1 MDAAADWRIQDGQ
14 YALNFSLGDY
24 VTCGVNRFQNTLT
37 NALTA
42 SCWIRPLGAQ
52 QPDYSPLSQFQSST
66 SRWMLWI
73 TPQVAAYIN
82 NSIVATGTSS
92 VVTTGVWQHVA
103 ITLSGGVASV
113 YYQGRREASGN
124 LGGTIS
130 INTGELRIGDYF
142 TERTILGMVDDVI
155 MFNRGLT
162 PTEMWRLYQ
171 LGRGGMLE
179 RRRRR
184 RVYTEQAGFRGY
196 YATQRAQLIGG
207 GLR

>member
-1 MDAAADWRIQDGQ
+1 
-14 YALNFSLGDY
+14 
-24 VTCGVNRFQNTLT
+24 
-37 NALTA
+37 
-42 SCWIRPLGAQ
+42 
-52 QPDYSPLSQFQSST
+52 
-66 SRWMLWI
+66 MLWI
-73 TPQVAAYIN
+73 TPQVVAYIN
-82 NSIVATGTSS
+82 NSIVAAGTSS

-142 TERTILGMVDDVI
+142 TDRTILGMVDDVI

-184 RVYTEQAGFRGY
+184 RVYVEQAGFRAH
-196 YATQRAQLIGG
+196 YATQRNAQLIGG